1 MDYLTNYYKNQAE
14 QLQEQLNLLQ
24 SKLKSLQEDVFN
36 PSWGGPGIPDTE
48 AGTIELENMA
58 RQKKRTSLFG
68 PVKQSKE
75 WEELNAEIERRRGR
89 GRSKPAPEPAPAPEP
104 EAVLARWPE
113 PAYEPETRKPSPE
126 EFNAE
131 APGHQEAG
139 EADFDEGGDYT
150 SSGGYAQSPTSW
162 ANRYPG
168 KYPAPQKPKSNKPSR
183 PEFNYEVLG
192 HQEAGEV
199 DYDEGGDYTSSGGY
213 VQSPTFWANRY
224 PGKYTTPQQP
234 KAVAPAAVR
243 GESEMPEQTGG
254 ADQPDWVLRWAKK
267 LGDTPEKI
275 EGMRQQAVRQ
285 IRSEK

>member
-1 MDYLTNYYKNQAE
+1 MMGPKGTPSAVPTKIEVDNAQKVADETGLPTALPTNVQPGMMNMTDMDG
-14 QLQEQLNLLQ
+14 
-24 SKLKSLQEDVFN
+24 N
-36 PSWGGPGIPDTE
+36 PIYVQP
-48 AGTIELENMA
+48 
-58 RQKKRTSLFG
+58 
-68 PVKQSKE
+68 
-75 WEELNAEIERRRGR
+75 
-89 GRSKPAPEPAPAPEP
+89 KPK
-104 EAVLARWPE
+104 
-113 PAYEPETRKPSPE
+113 KPSAA
-126 EFNAE
+126 EFNAD
-131 APGHQEAG
+131 APAYQEAG